1 MTDEGRED
9 LEYWTVKYDYDDIVF
24 EWDEDDVSD
33 NNGNDEN
40 IVLDEELDDESLK
53 GSNCE

>member
-53 GSNCE
+53 GSDCE